1 MKIAILLGKMP
12 KRPIFFARDTLGCS
26 YSWHAS
32 LNFYCS
38 LGGSTSVRASQLI
51 NARGKKLNVVSKSTK
66 ATQTA
71 SILSTSASMASV
83 NRNRTPTI
91 QDQNQNPTSALNSPI
106 VVPHPTS
113 AVVLN
118 SPVAPSNGQTAQLK
132 DRTLFQRLFQR

>member
-1 MKIAILLGKMP
+1 M
-12 KRPIFFARDTLGCS
+12 
-26 YSWHAS
+26 
-32 LNFYCS
+32 
-38 LGGSTSVRASQLI
+38 RASQLF
-51 NARGKKLNVVSKSTK
+51 NARGKKLIVASKSTK

-71 SILSTSASMASV
+71 SISMSTSASMASV

-91 QDQNQNPTSALNSPI
+91 QDQNQNPTSAINSPI

>member
-1 MKIAILLGKMP
+1 M
-12 KRPIFFARDTLGCS
+12 
-26 YSWHAS
+26 
-32 LNFYCS
+32 
-38 LGGSTSVRASQLI
+38 RASQLI

-91 QDQNQNPTSALNSPI
+91 QDQNQNTSASPI
-106 VVPHPTS
+106 HGTTVVPTS
-113 AVVLN
+113 AVVG
-118 SPVAPSNGQTAQLK
+118 STAVAPANAAGQPASQLK

>member
-1 MKIAILLGKMP
+1 MKIAILLCKMP
-12 KRPIFFARDTLGCS
+12 KRPIFLQGIPWGCS

-91 QDQNQNPTSALNSPI
+91 QDQNQNPTT
-106 VVPHPTS
+106 VVPAS
-113 AVVLN
+113 AIVG
-118 SPVAPSNGQTAQLK
+118 STVAPSNGQAANSQLK
-132 DRTLFQRLFQR
+132 ADRTLFQRLFQR